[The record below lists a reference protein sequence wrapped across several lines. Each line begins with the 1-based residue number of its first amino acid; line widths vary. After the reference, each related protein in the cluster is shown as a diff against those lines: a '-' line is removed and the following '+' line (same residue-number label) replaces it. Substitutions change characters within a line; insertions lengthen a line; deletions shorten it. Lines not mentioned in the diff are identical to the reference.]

1 MPITYCLD
9 YCGFVVQSEVREHDF
24 SSSIFLSWLQV
35 YSFHN
40 FRYIV
45 AVPFVLQSLMEVPL
59 YIIYCF
65 SLVAFKIFSVT
76 LVFVRLVTM
85 YLNVFLLELILHGIL
100 CASWVWMTVFFP
112 MLRKFSAIISSHV
125 FLGMLCLAS
134 PYGTPIM

>member
-1 MPITYCLD
+1 
-9 YCGFVVQSEVREHDF
+9 
-24 SSSIFLSWLQV
+24 
-35 YSFHN
+35 
-40 FRYIV
+40 
-45 AVPFVLQSLMEVPL
+45 MEVPL

-100 CASWVWMTVFFP
+100 CASWVWMPVFFP

-134 PYGTPIM
+134 PYETPIM